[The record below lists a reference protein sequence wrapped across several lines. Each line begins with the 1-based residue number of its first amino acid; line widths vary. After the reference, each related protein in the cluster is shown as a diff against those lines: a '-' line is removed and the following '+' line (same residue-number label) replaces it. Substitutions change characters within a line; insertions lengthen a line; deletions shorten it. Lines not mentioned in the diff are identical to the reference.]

1 MRGTSKKHA
10 RALRRDRALP
20 NDACPSCGTMMKEAR
35 GRLTLPINGE
45 QMAVPSMSHL
55 KCPKCREIVLRFQE
69 ARHLHE
75 NAIELS

>member
-1 MRGTSKKHA
+1 
-10 RALRRDRALP
+10 
-20 NDACPSCGTMMKEAR
+20 MMKEAR

-45 QMAVPSMSHL
+45 QMAVLSMSHL

-69 ARHLHE
+69 ARQLHE